1 MNRPRLSKDRLPT
14 FTPAEGVLP
23 LCPHCGEDIE
33 GLYQQR
39 IDETLGKAFLW
50 FCMNCRR
57 SLGVSHRKGFWMG

>member
-1 MNRPRLSKDRLPT
+1 MNKPRSSKDRLPT
-14 FTPAEGVLP
+14 YTPAEGVTP
-23 LCPHCGEDIE
+23 ICPHCEAAIE

-39 IDETLGKAFLW
+39 IDEPLGKAFIW